1 MMDLFFFCLL
11 ERSSSVLL
19 FLSVLVHQR
28 RILFWLKM
36 VRSDDVILRTLAG
49 CSRDSVLALLEK
61 TYPN

>member
-1 MMDLFFFCLL
+1 MINDGFILLLLVGESLF
-11 ERSSSVLL
+11 SSTVP
-19 FLSVLVHQR
+19 LVHQR